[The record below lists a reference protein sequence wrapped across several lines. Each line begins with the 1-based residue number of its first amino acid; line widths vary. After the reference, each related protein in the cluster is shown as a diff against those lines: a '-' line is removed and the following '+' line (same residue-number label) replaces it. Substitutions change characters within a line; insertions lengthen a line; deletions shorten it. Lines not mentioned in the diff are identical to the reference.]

1 MKIFD
6 ISQPILS
13 CQVYPGDPVP
23 KSERLASIDEGNLYN
38 LTAFSMCAHNGTHVD
53 APFHFIG
60 GGKTVDQIPLNTF
73 VGFCCV
79 MEHDGEMTGSDA
91 RRILQLA
98 ADHSHDGAKR
108 ILIKGDSV
116 ITEEAAKEF
125 AKEKILLL
133 GVESQSVGPMD
144 APMAVHRILLER
156 EIVLLEGIRL
166 SGILQ
171 GHYLL
176 YAAPINIEGADGAPC
191 RAILIDFQ

>member
-6 ISQPILS
+6 ISQPLLS

-23 KSERLASIDEGNLYN
+23 KAERLASIDEGSLYN

-60 GGKTVDQIPLNTF
+60 GGKTVDQIPLEAF
-73 VGFCCV
+73 VGSCCV

-108 ILIKGDSV
+108 ILIKGNSV

-166 SGILQ
+166 SGIPQ

>member
-23 KSERLASIDEGNLYN
+23 KAEKLASIDEGSLYN

-60 GGKTVDQIPLNTF
+60 GGKTVDQIPLNAF
-73 VGFCCV
+73 VGSCCV

-144 APMAVHRILLER
+144 APMAVHRILLEK

>member
-23 KSERLASIDEGNLYN
+23 KAERLASIDEGSLYN

-60 GGKTVDQIPLNTF
+60 GGKTVDQIPLNAF
-73 VGFCCV
+73 VGSCCV

-144 APMAVHRILLER
+144 APMAVHRILLEK

-171 GHYLL
+171 GCYLL